1 MILIGQY
8 DSPFVR
14 RVGIA
19 LTLYDMPFLHRPWS
33 TFGEGDKIVP
43 YNPLRRVPTL
53 ILDDGSVI
61 IESAYILDYLD
72 EQRASNDDNST
83 LIARS
88 GPLRRK
94 TLYYIALAMGFSDKC
109 VALFYERELHS
120 VTSDV
125 WLNRLNLQIGDVLDR
140 LEAIRA
146 EARTRWL
153 FGDRLSHADIAF
165 GCSLRHAR
173 DAHGDHIDWT
183 KWPALAFHSA
193 ACEALDVFKQI
204 SQPFIGPSGD

>member
-19 LTLYDMPFLHRPWS
+19 MTLYGFDFEHRPWS
-33 TFGEGDKIVP
+33 TFGDGDLIVP

-53 ILDDGSVI
+53 VLDDGEVI
-61 IESAYILDYLD
+61 IESAYILDYID
-72 EQRASNDDNST
+72 ERKGEGG

-88 GPLRRK
+88 GPERRK
-94 TLYYIALAMGFSDKC
+94 ALYYIALAMGFSDKC

-120 VTSDV
+120 VTSDI
-125 WLNRLNLQIGDVLDR
+125 WFNRLNVQIGAVLDR

-146 EARTRWL
+146 GVRTGWL
-153 FGDRLSHADIAF
+153 FGDRLSHADIAL
-165 GCSLRHAR
+165 GCALRHAR
-173 DAHGDHIDWT
+173 DAHGDHIDWAR
-183 KWPALAFHSA
+183 WPALAAHSA
-193 ACEALDVFKQI
+193 TCEDLDVFKTV
-204 SQPFIGPSGD
+204 SQPFIGPQDN